1 MHTRDCLQ
9 PTSASPIDDVID
21 VSHADAANVLVSFV
35 SGSYADQSNM
45 VLRSNT
51 FITGGQCTDSISL
64 AVQ

>member
-1 MHTRDCLQ
+1 MPTRDCLQ

-21 VSHADAANVLVSFV
+21 VSHADAAKVLVSFV
-35 SGSYADQSNM
+35 SGIYADQSNM

-51 FITGGQCTDSISL
+51 FIAGGRCTDSISL